1 MVYMKVRLMKK
12 FRLVLVAALVMMTC
26 ASALNVYAQEK
37 SGTAPAQTET
47 VASVPA
53 KAPVQGL
60 SLLGVI
66 INSGF
71 FGIIVWMLLFGSTV
85 ATIGLI
91 IDGVLTIKENKI
103 MPPDLINAVHAS
115 LENGDLTAAVDACNQ
130 NPGPLS
136 NILQAAFHH
145 VSDGFD
151 VIMDSVSTSADLESE
166 KMMQRVNYLNLQ
178 GVLAPMLGLIGTV
191 IGMAGA
197 FGSLGTTTGAEKTQL
212 LALSLSQAIYTTAAG
227 LLIAV
232 PAIIGFTIL
241 RNKAS
246 KIILEMESLTYELVK
261 VLKGAEIVEEEDDAA
276 GGR

>member
-1 MVYMKVRLMKK
+1 MKVNLLKK
-12 FRLVLVAALVMMTC
+12 FKVSLIAVMVMASCMSAISVYSQEAAAGTAVAAQTEAAAPDVK
-26 ASALNVYAQEK
+26 A
-37 SGTAPAQTET
+37 APAQG
-47 VASVPA
+47 
-53 KAPVQGL
+53 Q

-66 INSGF
+66 VNSGF
-71 FGIIVWMLLFGSTV
+71 FGIIVWLLLFGSAAATV
-85 ATIGLI
+85 GLI
-91 IDGVLTIKENKI
+91 VDGLLTIKEDKI
-103 MPPDLINAVHAS
+103 MPPGLINAVHLS

-130 NPGPLS
+130 TPGPLS

-145 VSDGFD
+145 VSEGFD
-151 VIMDSVSTSADLESE
+151 VIMDSVSAAADLESE
-166 KMMQRVNYLNLQ
+166 KMVQRVNYLNLQ

-241 RNKAS
+241 RNNAS

-261 VLKGAEIVEEEDDAA
+261 VLKGAEIVEEDEEA
-276 GGR
+276 GKIR